1 MEEVEDTPPAAL
13 RCAPMMDRNLALE
26 VVRVTEMAAI
36 AAARLMGRGEKNLS
50 DQAAV
55 DAMRR
60 AFDALS
66 IQGTVVIGEGER
78 DEAPMLFIG
87 EKVGRQDAADPGVDI
102 ALDPLEGTNL
112 CAYGR
117 PGAISVVALAEKG
130 NLLNAPDTYMEK
142 LAVGP
147 RARGAIDLRKS
158 PTDNLRAIAAKL
170 GRGVDGLTVMI
181 LERPRHEALI
191 HEVRAAGARIRLI
204 EDGDVA
210 GAIAT
215 CFEETGVD
223 VLMGTGGA
231 PEGVI
236 AAAALRSVGGEMQGR
251 LKPRSGE
258 EIARAKR
265 MGIADI
271 DRIYTAE
278 ELAKGE
284 VMFAA
289 TGVTTGDFLKGVR
302 FFSGGAETFSVVMR
316 SKTGTVRYVQ
326 ALHRFDKKPEYGG

>member
-1 MEEVEDTPPAAL
+1 
-13 RCAPMMDRNLALE
+13 MDRNLALE
-26 VVRVTEMAAI
+26 VVRVTELAAI

-60 AFDALS
+60 AFETLQ

-78 DEAPMLFIG
+78 DEAPMLYIG
-87 EKVGRQDAADPGVDI
+87 EKVGRWGADDPGIDI

-117 PGAISVVALAEKG
+117 PGAIAVVALAERG
-130 NLLNAPDTYMEK
+130 HLLNAPDTYMEK

-147 RARGAIDLRKS
+147 RARGTIDLRKS
-158 PTDNLRAIAAKL
+158 PTENLKAIAKAL
-170 GRGVDGLTVMI
+170 GRGVDDLTVVI
-181 LERPRHEALI
+181 LDRPRHEQLI
-191 HEVRAAGARIRLI
+191 REVRSVGARIRLI

-210 GAIAT
+210 GGVAT

-223 VLMGTGGA
+223 VLMGIGGA

-236 AAAALRSVGGEMQGR
+236 TAAAVKSVGGDMQGK
-251 LKPRSGE
+251 LKPRSDE
-258 EIARAKR
+258 EAARARR
-265 MGIADI
+265 MGISNL

-278 ELAKGE
+278 ELAQGE

-289 TGVTTGDFLKGVR
+289 TGVTSSDFLRGVR
-302 FFSGGAETFSVVMR
+302 FFGGGAETWSVVMR

-326 ALHRFDKKPEYGG
+326 AQHRFDMKPEYFSRGPGRA

>member
-1 MEEVEDTPPAAL
+1 
-13 RCAPMMDRNLALE
+13 MDRNLALE
-26 VVRVTEMAAI
+26 VVRVTELAAI

-60 AFDALS
+60 AFDTLQ

-78 DEAPMLFIG
+78 DEAPMLYIG
-87 EKVGRQDAADPGVDI
+87 EKVGRWGTDDPGIDI

-117 PGAISVVALAEKG
+117 PGAIAVVALAERG
-130 NLLNAPDTYMEK
+130 HLLNAPDTYMEK

-147 RARGAIDLRKS
+147 RARGMIDLRKS
-158 PTDNLRAIAAKL
+158 PTENLKAIATAL
-170 GRGVDGLTVMI
+170 GRAVDDLTVVI
-181 LERPRHEALI
+181 LDRPRHEQLI
-191 HEVRAAGARIRLI
+191 REVRSVGARVRLI

-210 GAIAT
+210 GGVAT
-215 CFEETGVD
+215 CLEETGVD
-223 VLMGTGGA
+223 VLMGIGGA

-236 AAAALRSVGGEMQGR
+236 TAAAVKSVGGDMQGK
-251 LKPRSGE
+251 LKPRNDE
-258 EIARAKR
+258 EAARARR
-265 MGIADI
+265 MGISNL

-278 ELAKGE
+278 ELAQGE

-289 TGVTTGDFLKGVR
+289 TGVTSSDFLRGVR
-302 FFSGGAETFSVVMR
+302 FFGGGAETWSVVMR

-326 ALHRFDKKPEYGG
+326 AQHRFDKKPEYFSRGPGRV

>member
-1 MEEVEDTPPAAL
+1 ME
-13 RCAPMMDRNLALE
+13 RNLALE
-26 VVRVTEMAAI
+26 VVRVTELAAI

-60 AFDALS
+60 AFDTLH

-87 EKVGRQDAADPGVDI
+87 EKVGRWGPDDPGIDI

-117 PGAISVVALAEKG
+117 PGAIAVVALAERG

-147 RARGAIDLRKS
+147 QARGAIDMRKS
-158 PTDNLRAIAAKL
+158 PTENLRAIARAL
-170 GRGVDGLTVMI
+170 GRDPGDLTVVI
-181 LERPRHEALI
+181 LDRPRHEELI
-191 HEVRAAGARIRLI
+191 REVRSAGARIRLI

-210 GAIAT
+210 GGVAT
-215 CFEETGVD
+215 CFPETGVD
-223 VLMGTGGA
+223 VLMGIGGA

-236 AAAALRSVGGEMQGR
+236 TAAALRCCGGDMQGR
-251 LKPRSGE
+251 LTPRNPL
-258 EIARAKR
+258 EIERAQKMSITDVNKVFQIDEMAR
-265 MGIADI
+265 GHVI
-271 DRIYTAE
+271 
-278 ELAKGE
+278 
-284 VMFAA
+284 FAA
-289 TGVTTGDFLKGVR
+289 TGVTSGDFLKGVR
-302 FFSGGAETFSVVMR
+302 FFKGGAETWSVVMR
-316 SKTGTVRYVQ
+316 SKTGTIRYVQ
-326 ALHRFDKKPEYGG
+326 AQHRFEKKPEYFARQAGGR